1 MMNLLYLET
10 KFTMVHCDS
19 PAGYVTR
26 ITPFNSVD
34 LPEEVDD
41 ISNQLLTILEIVYQ
55 ARLTMEKS
63 NKLVRKEVA
72 SVRKVQPVQDLLL
85 LPCFSVEAS
94 KRKRRR
100 SSGEEEANEA

>member
-1 MMNLLYLET
+1 
-10 KFTMVHCDS
+10 MVLCDS

-26 ITPFNSVD
+26 ITPLTTID

-41 ISNQLLTILEIVYQ
+41 ITNQLLTILKAVYQ
-55 ARLTMEKS
+55 ARLIMEET
-63 NKLVRKEVA
+63 NLLVRKEA
-72 SVRKVQPVQDLLL
+72 IDIKKVGPVEDLLL

-100 SSGEEEANEA
+100 SGEEETTED